1 MSLHN
6 FLKTNTLLF
15 DGAMG
20 TYLMGRDRRFGGCC
34 EKANLEAPELVAEIH
49 REYLAS
55 GCSAIKTNTFG
66 ANRPALG
73 QTLCEQVIAGGW
85 RIATEAGKDAFVFA
99 DIGPITT
106 AVPDLLEE
114 YRFVVDQFLKLGAEN
129 FLFETHSDIGVLP
142 QVAAYIRE
150 KQPDAFIMVSFA
162 PLPDGFTRDGRMVSR
177 LLEEL
182 DQDPNVD
189 ALGLNCV
196 TGARHMVD
204 LVKELGQLQKPL
216 SVMPNAGYPSVVGTR
231 TVYDGSPAYFAGQ
244 LSELAGLGAKIL
256 GGCCGTTPEHIQLT
270 AEALRR
276 EPVRSVPLREKQKQ
290 EKPQT
295 PDSFWDDLCDE
306 KKRPFAVELDPP
318 EGADVTKFMAGAKE
332 LRDNGAGVITIAD
345 CPIARARMD
354 SSLLACKVRRELG
367 MQALPHMT
375 CRDRNLNATKA
386 LLLGLSAED
395 IHNVLVVT
403 GDPIPSASRDE
414 VKSVYN
420 FNSRM
425 LAGYIT
431 GLGKTVLP
439 APFHVFGALNVN
451 ARNFRVQLDLA
462 LEKEKNGVCGFLTQP
477 VLTEQGLENLKKARE
492 TLSGKILGGI
502 IPIVS
507 HRNALFMNSE
517 VAGITVDDR
526 IVDMYQGLDRE
537 AGEALAVKIST
548 AVAQEIAPYVDG
560 YYLITPFGRTGLM
573 ARIMDAIREQENN

>member
-55 GCSAIKTNTFG
+55 GCGAIKTNTFG

-73 QTLCEQVIAGGW
+73 QNLCEQVIAGGW

-129 FLFETHSDIGVLP
+129 FLFETHSDVGVLP